1 MFIAV
6 TGNELRTKL
15 KELGPKLIGADAWK
29 QGSFWEME
37 EATIFVSDI
46 FKGRPVSTWH
56 ENKSGAVVLEGE
68 IYNASELGLDQE
80 KSLAKG
86 LWLLYQRSGPDFIHT
101 LNGAFS
107 ILIWDAHEKRLF
119 VMRDHV
125 GVLQCFYSQCVSDV
139 GFSSNPRILS
149 RMMHQGQL
157 EPEAV
162 LKYLEFC
169 YNPGEQTF
177 YKGVKRVR
185 PGHWM
190 QWHDSKL
197 SSYRFWELVF
207 TSEDPGSEAILAEAL
222 REKMADA
229 VRLRMRSGKTGAF
242 LSGGLDSSG
251 IVSLLAQEG
260 QSEIETFSFRCK
272 GESFDESHY
281 AKMVAD
287 AFGTHH
293 HLVEYGAED
302 ILLTEEMVGLMDEP
316 FCDVGINVA
325 TYLLSRQAGG
335 AADVLFTGD
344 GGDELFAGH
353 PVYMADKVGAIFGLI
368 PGLIR
373 NPVFAFGRRLPD
385 SEQKKDWKVKLKRFS
400 ESFAFPEALGTHRW
414 RAYYMPE
421 ELNELVST
429 DYRSQFDTEY
439 LFDDM
444 IRYNQESMGPDAI
457 SRSLSSDYQT
467 VVQFYLRRMEM
478 PRGFGLEPRFP
489 MLDPKIVEYCAT
501 IPSKYKIRGFSDT
514 KYIERLMV
522 DPLLPHDVVY
532 RKDKLGHSIPLKN
545 WIREHE
551 KAKAFVFDL
560 VSDETVLKR
569 GIFNVDP
576 VRKMKEEHL
585 NKTRNHS
592 HRLWAL
598 AVLELWLRHQEK

>member
-6 TGNELRTKL
+6 TGKEIQQKL
-15 KELGPKLIGADAWK
+15 KDQGPKRIGSDVWK
-29 QGSFWEME
+29 AGSFLEFEEMSV
-37 EATIFVSDI
+37 FVSQSQ
-46 FKGRPVSTWH
+46 KGRPVSLWH
-56 ENKSGAVVLEGE
+56 QKQSGAVVLEGE
-68 IYNASELGLDQE
+68 IYNVKELGLDTE
-80 KSLAKG
+80 KSTAEG
-86 LWLLYQRSGPDFIHT
+86 LWSLYQQSGPDFVQS

-107 ILIWDAHEKRLF
+107 ILIWDEREKHLIQF
-119 VMRDHV
+119 RDHV
-125 GVLQCFYSQCVSDV
+125 GVLQCFYGQKETQC
-139 GFSSNPRILS
+139 GFSTNPKMLS
-149 RMMHQGQL
+149 QIMFDGGL

-162 LKYLEFC
+162 FKYLEFC

-177 YKGVKRVR
+177 FTGVQRVR
-185 PGHWM
+185 PGHWITW
-190 QWHDSKL
+190 QDGKL
-197 SSYRFWELVF
+197 SPYRFWELVF
-207 TSEDPGSEAILAEAL
+207 SSEDPKSEEDLAESL
-222 REKMADA
+222 RQKMADA
-229 VRLRMRSGKTGAF
+229 VRLRMREGRTGAF

-251 IVSLLAQEG
+251 IVSLLHQEG
-260 QSEIETFSFRCK
+260 QIDMHTVSFRCK

-287 AFGTHH
+287 AFHTNHD
-293 HLVEYGAED
+293 LVEYGAED

-325 TYLLSRQAGG
+325 TYLLARHAGEQS
-335 AADVLFTGD
+335 DFLFTGD

-353 PVYMADKVGAIFGLI
+353 PVYMADKMGAIFGLV
-368 PGLIR
+368 PGFIR
-373 NPVFAFGRRLPD
+373 SPIFAFGRTLPD
-385 SEQKKDWKVKLKRFS
+385 SEHKKDWKVKLKRFS

-421 ELNELVST
+421 ELNQLVAK
-429 DYRSQFDTEY
+429 DYQNQFDSDH

-444 IRYNQESMGPDAI
+444 IRYNQEAMGPDAI

-478 PRGFGLEPRFP
+478 PRAFGLQPRFP
-489 MLDPKIVEYCAT
+489 MLDPKIIEYCAT
-501 IPSKYKIRGFSDT
+501 IPSKYKIKGFSDT

-551 KAKAFVFDL
+551 KAKTFVFDL
-560 VSDETVLKR
+560 LSEETIQKR
-569 GIFNVDP
+569 GIFNGQIVSQ
-576 VRKMKEEHL
+576 MKDEHL
-585 NKTRNHS
+585 AKKRNHS

-598 AVLELWLRHQEK
+598 AVLELWTRSLER